1 MGVVVEVMLR
11 VQMPDRPGEL
21 AKVAGA
27 VGAVGGDIQAV
38 DVVEAGGIDAL
49 DDLYV
54 VVPEGGLR
62 PLIEQI
68 EALPDVTL
76 VHATASRGHLGDDV
90 GRVALVLQS
99 LLDGAMVP
107 EHAVSSLVSGLL
119 HASASVLPEGSPLPA
134 ATPSLLVVPF
144 AREWVVVRRE
154 YRFTQTEQE
163 RLTAVLRACEVAT
176 RNRAAD
182 LSS

>member
-1 MGVVVEVMLR
+1 MEVMLR

-27 VGAVGGDIQAV
+27 VGGAGGDIQAV
-38 DVVEAGGIDAL
+38 DVVESDGGHAL

-62 PLIEQI
+62 PLIEAI
-68 EALPDVTL
+68 ETVPGVTV
-76 VHATASRGHLGDDV
+76 VHATPSRGHLGDDV
-90 GRVALVLQS
+90 GRVALALQS

-119 HASASVLPEGSPLPA
+119 HASASVAPAGSKLPQSSP
-134 ATPSLLVVPF
+134 TLLVLPF
-144 AREWVVVRRE
+144 GDGSVVVRRD
-154 YRFTQTEQE
+154 YRFTQTERE
-163 RLTAVLRACEVAT
+163 RLTAVLRACEEAGRV
-176 RNRAAD
+176 R
-182 LSS
+182 S

>member
-1 MGVVVEVMLR
+1 VCVEVMLR
-11 VQMPDRPGEL
+11 VQVPDRPGEL
-21 AKVAGA
+21 AKIAGA
-27 VGAVGGDIQAV
+27 VGAAGGDIQAV
-38 DVVEAGGIDAL
+38 DVVETGGVHAL

-62 PLIEQI
+62 PLIEHI
-68 EALPDVTL
+68 EALPEVTL

-119 HASASVLPEGSPLPA
+119 HASASVLPADASLPNPG
-134 ATPSLLVVPF
+134 PSLLVLPF
-144 AREWVVVRRE
+144 AGRWVVVRRD

-163 RLTAVLRACEVAT
+163 RLSAVLRACEVAT

-182 LSS
+182 LST